1 MITNRAW
8 RDADY
13 AALSQFL
20 AVQAASGLPDP
31 PMLLP
36 GDLAWRLPGSQ
47 PEKNLRLFFSD
58 SELTAFAWFE
68 PLTGF
73 EFDVR
78 DEATDRAELMQQI
91 LDWTGE
97 IRRSLPAGYPRF
109 VDITDMTAW
118 RQEITAPKQTSKEE
132 GYYLTTVCPESDQER
147 IRWLEG
153 QGFHSTAH
161 FSPVY
166 LWDLRECLPAPEP
179 PTGCRLRSVTEAD
192 TSERIAVHRA
202 AWEGSQFDEAR
213 YAEIRSRSSYREEL
227 DIVLEEAGTFGSN
240 CICWADQVSR
250 IGHFEPVG
258 TRSDWRGRG
267 AARAVILEGLRRLQA
282 ADMRWARVSTAGF
295 NAPAQALYES
305 CGFKQVGIERTYMK
319 KL

>member
-1 MITNRAW
+1 MITHRAW
-8 RDADY
+8 RAADY
-13 AALSQFL
+13 DALSGFL
-20 AVQAASGLPDP
+20 AKQAANGLPDP

-47 PEKNLRLFFSD
+47 PEKNLHLFFSN
-58 SELTAFAWFE
+58 SELAAFAWFE

-78 DEATDRAELMQQI
+78 DKATDRAELMRQI
-91 LDWTGE
+91 LHWADG

-109 VDITDMTAW
+109 IDITDMAAW
-118 RQEITAPKQTSKEE
+118 RQEISAPKQSSKEE
-132 GYYLTTVCPESDQER
+132 GYYLTTVCPESDQDR
-147 IRWLEG
+147 IRWLKG
-153 QGFHSTAH
+153 QGFHSTDH
-161 FSPVY
+161 FAPVY
-166 LWDLRECLPAPEP
+166 FRDLRERLPEP
-179 PTGCRLRSVTEAD
+179 SPPPGCRLRSVTGAD
-192 TSERIAVHRA
+192 KTERIAVHRA

-213 YAEIRSRSSYREEL
+213 YAEIRSTPAYREEL
-227 DIVLEEAGTFGSN
+227 DIVLEEADTFGSY
-240 CICWADQVSR
+240 CICWADPESR

-295 NAPAQALYES
+295 NTPAQALYES
-305 CGFKQVGIERTYMK
+305 CGFKQAGIERTYMK